1 MNNKFLDK
9 VVDQILSETSIIDD
23 KLHTPFLPSVFL
35 FLSSPRCPSSLPPSL
50 LSPLSPS
57 FFSSH
62 CKEIYSLND
71 KETDYVW
78 EKYKKEVTTL
88 INDMELTHQEK

>member
-23 KLHTPFLPSVFL
+23 KLHTPFLLSLP
-35 FLSSPRCPSSLPPSL
+35 FLSSFPPFLSFRSIL
-50 LSPLSPS
+50 LPLS
-57 FFSSH
+57 FSSH

-88 INDMELTHQEK
+88 INDMELV

>member
-9 VVDQILSETSIIDD
+9 VVDQILSETSIIDN
-23 KLHTPFLPSVFL
+23 KLHTPFLLFSFSSLFPS
-35 FLSSPRCPSSLPPSL
+35 PSSLSS
-50 LSPLSPS
+50 SPLLLS

-62 CKEIYSLND
+62 CKKVYSLKNGQ
-71 KETDYVW
+71 EVDYVW

-88 INDMELTHQEK
+88 MEDKEPSHQEKG